1 MGACKQR
8 PAEEEELEEVEE
20 EEEEEEEQGDQLT
33 CRWCQKQSK
42 SLAGIK
48 VHMRKWCKMRPDAEE
63 GDGNED
69 DEEEQE
75 PQQHEDRETRVQEE
89 KWATAQ
95 CPWCHQAFKRL
106 KTHLRHCPR
115 TPGVDEDDEEEQELD
130 QAQQREDA
138 DEGDDDEGDGTGSAA
153 AGGGERRRRGGERE
167 LVVGSRVEAHYGISD
182 DEAWWPGTI
191 TRLCTNGDVD
201 VQYDDG
207 DFEARKPRR
216 RVRPCRG
223 AAAASTA
230 STATHTLMHPRHSHV
245 AFVGARPPRGDS
257 AIDTH
262 NDADAELQ
270 SDDDDEVLLVSAVN
284 VH

>member
-1 MGACKQR
+1 M
-8 PAEEEELEEVEE
+8 
-20 EEEEEEEQGDQLT
+20 

-48 VHMRKWCKMRPDAEE
+48 VHMRRWCKMRPDAEVGGE
-63 GDGNED
+63 GNED
-69 DEEEQE
+69 DEE
-75 PQQHEDRETRVQEE
+75 
-89 KWATAQ
+89 
-95 CPWCHQAFKRL
+95 L
-106 KTHLRHCPR
+106 
-115 TPGVDEDDEEEQELD
+115 ELD
-130 QAQQREDA
+130 QAQQQEDA

-153 AGGGERRRRGGERE
+153 AGGVERRRGSGGRE
-167 LVVGSRVEAHYGISD
+167 LFVGVRVEAHYGISD

-191 TRLCTNGDVD
+191 TRLWTNGDVD

-207 DFEARKPRR
+207 DFEARKSRR

-223 AAAASTA
+223 AAAASTD
-230 STATHTLMHPRHSHV
+230 THTLRHPRHSHV

-257 AIDTH
+257 ADDAH
-262 NDADAELQ
+262 EDADAEQQ